1 MEDEVQDKGIAA
13 PAATVAPEAKGGGGG
28 GWGGWGGW
36 GSSALSVFSDLQKA
50 AADVAEEI
58 SKNAV
63 AAAKGAAKG
72 VADLQQTVASSIDQ
86 EVKGIEVKDSQSDT
100 EEEVKVKETE
110 PLTEEEIKRKA
121 TLDRLEQASKD
132 SFLGQGLKAFDDSV
146 ETVASGALSALGQ
159 VWKGSVTF
167 VQKLE
172 HSAENLAGSI
182 QQVSL
187 TQKAGA
193 IAPSLIEGSKA
204 LTAKGFKVL
213 EYVGK
218 ETLDMIAAET
228 GMEFDKNSPSPNRG
242 AGAGSETSNEDVS
255 FDHCFIIYGGTEHLE
270 ELEALANHYTLLC
283 NRARAKLIGEAK
295 INFDTTLRQLQ
306 PILKL
311 DGHTDV
317 GTSKGKRVESKTSF
331 DENEVKALRDSS
343 ISKAAEMA
351 AGFTAAIGGLAAK
364 EVVKKTSDRLEAIRA
379 EGVHRISEL
388 CAVCL
393 SHLLVLGKSVLTST
407 ADSGHKID
415 NADDFN
421 WPEDCVGKASL
432 ISARARAMAGDI
444 EAVSESFITG
454 IGDVTAAFQAA
465 EKNESLVAEEGGEG
479 PRGRHLKQASV
490 EDRAQAVRSGIE
502 IDGSA
507 AIEKIQ
513 DGLQHL
519 TYVVLSTSISV

>member
-1 MEDEVQDKGIAA
+1 MEDEVPDKGDAS
-13 PAATVAPEAKGGGGG
+13 PVANVTPEAKSGGG

-36 GSSALSVFSDLQKA
+36 GSSALSVFSELQKA

-72 VADLQQTVASSIDQ
+72 VADLQQTVVNSIDQ
-86 EVKGIEVKDSQSDT
+86 EVKDQEVEDSQSDT
-100 EEEVKVKETE
+100 EKEVKTKETE
-110 PLTEEEIKRKA
+110 PLTAEDIKRKA
-121 TLDRLEQASKD
+121 ALDRLEQASKD
-132 SFLGQGLKAFDDSV
+132 SLLGQGLKAFDESV
-146 ETVASGALSALGQ
+146 ETVASGAISALGQ
-159 VWKGSVTF
+159 VWKGSVTL

-172 HSAENLAGSI
+172 HSAENLAGTL
-182 QQVSL
+182 QQGGL
-187 TQKAGA
+187 TQRAGS

-218 ETLDMIAAET
+218 ETLDLIAAET
-228 GMEFDKNSPSPNRG
+228 GIELDKNSPSPNRG
-242 AGAGSETSNEDVS
+242 AGSGSETSNEDVS

-270 ELEALANHYTLLC
+270 ELEALANHCTLLC
-283 NRARAKLIGEAK
+283 NRARVKLVGEAK
-295 INFDTTLRQLQ
+295 LNFDTTLKQLQ

-311 DGHTDV
+311 DGQTDE
-317 GTSKGKRVESKTSF
+317 GTLKGKRVESESSF
-331 DENEVKALRDSS
+331 SENEVKALRESS

-388 CAVCL
+388 CALCL
-393 SHLLVLGKSVLTST
+393 SHLLVLGKSVLTSS
-407 ADSGHKID
+407 ADHGDKSDEAGV
-415 NADDFN
+415 N
-421 WPEDCVGKASL
+421 WPEDCIGKASL
-432 ISARARAMAGDI
+432 ISSRARSMARDI

-454 IGDVTAAFQAA
+454 ISDVTAAFQAA
-465 EKNESLVAEEGGEG
+465 VKNESLVVQGEEG
-479 PRGRHLKQASV
+479 PRGRQLKEASV

-502 IDGSA
+502 SDGTA